1 MRLRLF
7 FSFVIITVITLVG
20 VAYFAIQGSGRLVQE
35 FVGRGGL
42 LGAEKFVVDL
52 ELYYQ
57 QNQSWQGVEQLFASR
72 GQGTGRGR
80 AGGNLGLVD
89 NQGNFLYPVNSN
101 YTSEER
107 AALLENGIKLQEDGR
122 AVGYLVHLGDTA
134 LSGQQLVE
142 SMIQLIRR
150 ASLNAAL
157 IAGVI
162 SLVLALAGSYL
173 LQKPV
178 ADLIQVVESIASGDL
193 TRRAIVKSPQEMKRL
208 ADSFNAM
215 ADSLQR
221 AEQNRRD
228 MTADIAH
235 ELRNPLAVQR
245 ANLEAIQ
252 DGIYPL
258 SQASLEPLIEQNRLL
273 NRMVE
278 DLRTLALA
286 DAGELS
292 LITRPTHLKAL
303 LERTVDRFKIEAGE
317 KMVNL
322 NLLLP
327 DTSLIMELDPERIEQ
342 ILHNLIQNAI
352 RFTPPGGVVQ
362 ITLQTGQSWVT
373 ITVHDS
379 GPGIPPE
386 SMPFVFERFYRADP
400 ARDRTEGTTGLGLS
414 IARKLAEVHH
424 GSLTAQ
430 NHPDGG
436 ALFTL
441 KLPVA

>member
-1 MRLRLF
+1 MRIRLF
-7 FSFVIITVITLVG
+7 FSFGIITVITLVS

-42 LGAEKFVVDL
+42 LGAEKFVSDL
-52 ELYYQ
+52 EWYYQ
-57 QNQSWQGVEQLFASR
+57 QNQSWQGVEALFAAR
-72 GQGTGRGR
+72 GQGAGRGR

-89 NQGNFLYPVNSN
+89 AQGNFLYPASSN
-101 YTSEER
+101 YTPEEI
-107 AALLENGIKLQEDGR
+107 AALLENGIKLQEDGQV
-122 AVGYLVHLGDTA
+122 VGYLVHLGESA
-134 LSGQQLVE
+134 LSDQQLVE
-142 SMIQLIRR
+142 SMVQLIRR

-178 ADLIQVVESIASGDL
+178 ADLIRVVESIASGDL
-193 TRRAIVKSPQEMKRL
+193 TRRAMVSSPQEMKRL

-215 ADSLQR
+215 ADSLQK
-221 AEQNRRD
+221 AEQYRRD

-273 NRMVE
+273 NRIVE

-286 DAGELS
+286 DSGELS
-292 LITRPTHLKAL
+292 LITRPADLKAL
-303 LERTVDRFKIEAGE
+303 LERTAEHFKFEAGE
-317 KMVNL
+317 KMVDL
-322 NLLLP
+322 KLLLP
-327 DTSLIMELDPERIEQ
+327 DNSLVIDLDVERIEQ

-352 RFTPPGGVVQ
+352 RFTPPGGVVEIAMQ
-362 ITLQTGQSWVT
+362 NMPSWVE
-373 ITVHDS
+373 IAVHDS
-379 GPGIPPE
+379 GPGIPAE
-386 SMPFVFERFYRADP
+386 SLPFVFERFYRADP
-400 ARDRTEGTTGLGLS
+400 ARDRTNGTTGLGLS

-430 NHPDGG
+430 NHPAGG
-436 ALFTL
+436 ALFIL
-441 KLPVA
+441 RLPLA